1 MLGFLIRR
9 VLAGAVL
16 VLAISALMFALMAA
30 SGYEPARNIVGATAT
45 QEQVDAKAAELGLD
59 DPVLTRFVTW
69 LGDALTGDLGASWF
83 SGEPVSGS
91 LGTTVPVTLSI
102 ALAALLLSA
111 LVSIVLGVAAAGR
124 RGWLDGAVQVV
135 AILGFAVPG
144 FLVALLLALFVAVK
158 WGWLPATGYVAFG
171 ESPTGWLK
179 TITLPAIALAVGA
192 IAATAQQVRGAM
204 IDVLRMDYV
213 RTLRSRGL
221 SERSLLFR
229 HALRNA
235 APPALTVLSLQFIG
249 LISAAVVVEK
259 VFGLN
264 GIGAQLTLA
273 AGQGDVPV
281 VMGVVVVMALLVV
294 GVNLVLDVLY
304 GWLNPK
310 VRVA

>member
-30 SGYEPARNIVGATAT
+30 SGSEPARNIVGATAT

-69 LGDALTGDLGASWF
+69 LGDAVTGDLGASWF
-83 SGEPVSGS
+83 SGEPVNGS

-102 ALAALLLSA
+102 ALTALLLSA
-111 LVSIVLGVAAAGR
+111 LVSIVLGVAAAVR